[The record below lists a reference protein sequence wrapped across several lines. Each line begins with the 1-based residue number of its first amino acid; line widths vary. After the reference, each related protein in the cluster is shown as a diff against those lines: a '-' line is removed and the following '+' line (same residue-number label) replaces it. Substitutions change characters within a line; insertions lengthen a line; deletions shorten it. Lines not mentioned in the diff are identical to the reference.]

1 MGTARLTSWV
11 NPVYSGPKS
20 AFKLGYGMSLRM
32 PSSSFEKVLE
42 DISANSR
49 TEEYEIVHRVERTEK
64 YSYSHRPES
73 EGDWVVKDIGI

>member
-1 MGTARLTSWV
+1 
-11 NPVYSGPKS
+11 
-20 AFKLGYGMSLRM
+20 M

-49 TEEYEIVHRVERTEK
+49 TVEYEIVHRVERTEK

-73 EGDWVVKDIGI
+73 EGDRVVKDMGI